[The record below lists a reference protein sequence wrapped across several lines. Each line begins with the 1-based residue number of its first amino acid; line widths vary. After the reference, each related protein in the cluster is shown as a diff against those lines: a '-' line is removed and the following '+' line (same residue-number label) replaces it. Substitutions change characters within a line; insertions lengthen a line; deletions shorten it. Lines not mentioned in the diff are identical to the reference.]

1 MEHYSILTGDKTMNI
16 QVLRERYAQWP
27 VEKIFVIIF
36 LAGFI
41 LRVILPNLKLLH
53 HDEAIHA
60 WFSYELLTKGIY
72 QYDPMYHGPLLYYLT
87 AALFRLFGDSD
98 LIVRLLPAMFGS
110 AIILL
115 IYGIYKTG
123 WLSGNHAIWAGLF
136 FAFSPD
142 MVYFS
147 RFLRHDIFQLFFTVL
162 LLFAILAYIEFKNP
176 GWALVTGSSAALGMC
191 LKEDMPVA
199 ILVFVMFFIFLVYF
213 HHITLPG
220 TWKRDFAY
228 AVLIAAGIGF
238 ILYSSLFHHPLMF
251 FEAPFKAIEHWTSMH
266 DQCRL
271 CGPPYWYLLMFLLY
285 EIPLLILAVIGAW
298 QWGWKDKGFSHIR
311 RQEPDSRD
319 DGSIKR
325 SLFMILLLAWTGST
339 MVFYGWVGEKV
350 PWLLIHQLFPVILLA
365 SYKIEGR
372 KVIAGAV
379 TIIFLLVMTMHV
391 CFTPADINEPIVQV
405 QNSEDMR
412 EVMAII
418 DTGDKV
424 AVASD
429 SYWPLPWYYRG
440 GGWDKIL
447 FYGKKVDPATWAG
460 DEPDVIITH
469 DIDSYQ
475 SLPGYEKREY
485 HLSYW
490 FSWYDNHERVL
501 QWYLLRDGKM
511 GTVNLD
517 VFTKIRHL

>member
-1 MEHYSILTGDKTMNI
+1 MNI
-16 QVLRERYAQWP
+16 QALRERYSQWS
-27 VEKIFVIIF
+27 VEKIFGIIF
-36 LAGFI
+36 LTGFI
-41 LRVILPNLKLLH
+41 FRVILPNFKLLH

-60 WFSYELLTKGIY
+60 WFSYELLTKGMY

-87 AALFRLFGDSD
+87 AALFRVFGDSD
-98 LIVRLLPAMFGS
+98 LVARLLPAVFGS
-110 AIILL
+110 AIIIL

-123 WLSGNHAIWAGLF
+123 WLSKNHAVWAGLF
-136 FAFSPD
+136 FALSPN

-162 LLFAILAYIEFKNP
+162 LLFSILAYIEFKKP
-176 GWALVTGSSAALGMC
+176 GWALLAGFSAACGMC

-199 ILVFVMFFIFLVYF
+199 ILVFGLFFVSLIYF
-213 HHITLPG
+213 RHITLPV
-220 TWKRDFAY
+220 TWKRDLMG

-238 ILYSSLFHHPLMF
+238 VFYTSFFHHPQMF

-285 EIPLLILAVIGAW
+285 EIPLLILAVYGIW
-298 QWGWKDKGFSHIR
+298 QWGWKDKGFSGIR
-311 RQEPDSRD
+311 HLKQDEQRTDCP
-319 DGSIKR
+319 KT
-325 SLFMILLLAWTGST
+325 SLFMILLLIWTCST
-339 MVFYGWVGEKV
+339 LVFYGWVGEKV
-350 PWLLIHQLFPVILLA
+350 PWLMIHQLFPVILLA
-365 SYKIEGR
+365 SYKIEGK
-372 KVIAGAV
+372 KVIAGV
-379 TIIFLLVMTMHV
+379 ITIVFLLVMTMHV

-418 DTGDKV
+418 DSGEKIV
-424 AVASD
+424 VASD

-440 GGWDKIL
+440 GRWDKIL
-447 FYGKKVDPATWAG
+447 FYGKKVDPVIWSG
-460 DEPDVIITH
+460 DEPDIIITH
-469 DIDSYQ
+469 DIDSYS
-475 SLPGYEKREY
+475 SLQGYEKREY

-490 FSWYDNHERVL
+490 FSWYDNQHRIL
-501 QWYLLRDGKM
+501 PWYFLRDGKM

-517 VFTKIRHL
+517 VFTRTDLYQNKTFFPDAF